1 MPGCPT
7 GQTGV
12 GVDVCLFT
20 QEIDEGPQRWADMPT
35 TWVVKKE
42 PTEWWRCP
50 IFEYGYELTLNK
62 ELLDIVVMGLQ
73 EAQSILRSFDR

>member
-1 MPGCPT
+1 
-7 GQTGV
+7 
-12 GVDVCLFT
+12 
-20 QEIDEGPQRWADMPT
+20 MPT
-35 TWVVKKE
+35 TRVVKEE
-42 PTEWWRCP
+42 PIEWWRCP